1 MKGIFSTCQASLV
14 KGIIQVHATLLS
26 QWKYITYNPWITE
39 SAAETIHISSVEY
52 CKVFQQGLYPSDVC
66 ETRIR
71 WKRCSIWEHCVYLG
85 PSSWNGKCQNGVEQR
100 QHLNRKCVCR
110 RWPQGRD
117 LVREEHGG
125 TPKETASIY
134 QPCNV
139 KCYLQSGVSS
149 GWMWVYS
156 VKIALFNPQRYSS
169 MCFALLF

>member
-85 PSSWNGKCQNGVEQR
+85 PSSWNGKCQNGGEQR

-110 RWPQGRD
+110 RLTSRQRLGERGTRRHSERD
-117 LVREEHGG
+117 SVDISAMQCKMLSAVR
-125 TPKETASIY
+125 S
-134 QPCNV
+134 
-139 KCYLQSGVSS
+139 
-149 GWMWVYS
+149 
-156 VKIALFNPQRYSS
+156 
-169 MCFALLF
+169 